1 MDKEE
6 AKNIDNKLCKYLEN
20 SKDIEKFCI
29 KNYKEIKEFELYHSG
44 GGIWI
49 FYILMDNKIYS
60 ISDEILDN
68 NNSYCIIYSYK
79 NGFNSIDD
87 FFDFEEENY
96 NKIYR
101 TKYWDDFKKE
111 FIKL

>member
-1 MDKEE
+1 MKLEFSPYYLRNGSNLSFE
-6 AKNIDNKLCKYLEN
+6 VKDNDGN
-20 SKDIEKFCI
+20 VVFSDIA
-29 KNYKEIKEFELYHSG
+29 
-44 GGIWI
+44 
-49 FYILMDNKIYS
+49 D
-60 ISDEILDN
+60 SDEILDD
-68 NNSYCIIYSYK
+68 NNSDCIIISYK